1 MLFLC
6 VNEVGGWFVIEFRH
20 LRNFRVLAKERNYQK
35 AAQRLNL
42 AQPSLTRS
50 IQRLESLLGAEL
62 LIRGHQSM
70 SLTPSGEL
78 VLSHSDHI
86 LQSVDNLRIELQY
99 LQGKS
104 SGYLAIGASPVPAN
118 TLLGPLIGQFIEQY
132 PGVHVDLEVGPWQSQ
147 LDKLLKGQL
156 SLIVTDISGD
166 SIGHEA
172 MVQCFNLPSF
182 NAVFCTKKNHPL
194 ASRHELTLA
203 DIRQFPL
210 AIPRNLPA
218 GVSELFGDLFLPFR
232 EDFSGLLHYDAFP
245 PIKGVLMH
253 SPMVALTPQIAL
265 LEENCRDALHILT
278 PIDMPPLNVCFSVVM
293 LRKQTSVATSRFLR
307 LLL

>member
-1 MLFLC
+1 
-6 VNEVGGWFVIEFRH
+6 GWRVVIEFRH

-35 AAQRLNL
+35 ASQRLNL

-62 LIRGHQSM
+62 LIRGQQSM

-78 VLSHSDHI
+78 VLSHCDHI

-118 TLLGPLIGQFIEQY
+118 TILGPVMGQFIEQY
-132 PGVHVDLEVGPWQSQ
+132 PDVHVELEVGPWQQQ

-156 SLIVTDISGD
+156 SLIVTDIPGD
-166 SIGHEA
+166 VVGNEA
-172 MVQCFNLPSF
+172 AVQCVNLPSF
-182 NAVFCTKKNHPL
+182 DAVFCTKNTHPL
-194 ASRHELTLA
+194 VSLPGLTLA
-203 DIRQFPL
+203 DIRRYPL
-210 AIPRNLPA
+210 AIPRNLPT
-218 GVSELFGDLFLPFR
+218 GVAELFGDLFLPFR
-232 EDFSGLLHYDAFP
+232 KDFAGLLHYDAFP
-245 PIKGVLMH
+245 PIKGALMH

-265 LEENCRDALHILT
+265 LEEGARGALQVIT
-278 PIDMPPLNVCFSVVM
+278 PQDMPELNVCFSVVM
-293 LRKQTSVATSRFLR
+293 LRKQTSVAASRFLR
-307 LLL
+307 FLL